1 MRHNSCALLWE
12 RNEPFRPS
20 LFVCCCFSC
29 SHTTRRLLH
38 FANDQLPKIHWGCYL
53 KSELHDNNVGQWLL
67 TMVLQSSNLI
77 FSPSQGLPLCLGL
90 KNETFRYTPLTCL
103 NVLKGQR
110 DGVSWS
116 VMLTEICNLHD
127 SGVLY
132 GWPWILTQDCYIF
145 LFWTELLRRRNAN
158 IHLDHSTYSSH
169 HEPVL

>member
-103 NVLKGQR
+103 TVLKGQR
-110 DGVSWS
+110 DGVSCWQRLATCMTLGCFMADLEYS
-116 VMLTEICNLHD
+116 HRIVTFSC
-127 SGVLY
+127 
-132 GWPWILTQDCYIF
+132 F
-145 LFWTELLRRRNAN
+145 ELNSYAAGTR
-158 IHLDHSTYSSH
+158 TFT
-169 HEPVL
+169 